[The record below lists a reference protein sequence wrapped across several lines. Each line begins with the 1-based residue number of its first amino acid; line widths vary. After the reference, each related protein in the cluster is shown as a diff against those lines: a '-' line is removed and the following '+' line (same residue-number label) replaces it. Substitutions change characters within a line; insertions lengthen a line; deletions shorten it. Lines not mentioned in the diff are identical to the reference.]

1 MTFTIGIK
9 PNGIIIVLYS
19 DLEKSP
25 STNIKTQSEQIELLY
40 ELESPNDIYDEA
52 MVIDDVSG
60 CVERR
65 NLNPQVPKGLQLV
78 IQPKNETIAYGSAA
92 PEWEPAI
99 AAGWLD
105 TGDSLDDVLGGS
117 PVYTVLE
124 KGTDNEV
131 ADVSAK
137 SPATFDVAVE
147 GITSKKYDLRFQL
160 GTLIITKKELT
171 VSVEGETITEGDSPS
186 KTVAYAGFASGE
198 SQSDLDTQPTIAYYD
213 SDGQVVADVA
223 AAEPGVYE
231 ARPGGGVSDN
241 YSFKYVSGEL
251 TIESAS
257 PPATKI
263 ELTATADDESVSE
276 GETPTGAIIYTGFEE
291 GDDEGDLETPPVVN
305 YYTQQEELVDDITAA
320 EPGTYIARP
329 GGGNDNQYTF
339 IYVDGTLTITQADG
353 GEV

>member
-40 ELESPNDIYDEA
+40 ELESPNDTYDEA

-78 IQPKNETIAYGSAA
+78 IQPKNETIDYGSAA

-105 TGDSLDDVLGGS
+105 TGDSLAGVLGGS
-117 PVYTVLE
+117 PVYTVFE
-124 KGTDNEV
+124 EGTDNEV
-131 ADVSAK
+131 ADVSK
-137 SPATFDVAVE
+137 GSPATFDVAVR

-171 VSVEGETITEGDSPS
+171 VSVEDETITGGDSPS

-213 SDGQVVADVA
+213 SNGQVVANVA

-231 ARPGGGVSDN
+231 ARPGGGVSGN

-251 TIESAS
+251 IIESAS

-263 ELTATADDESVSE
+263 ELTATADNESVSE

-291 GDDEGDLETPPVVN
+291 GDDEEGLDTQPTIAYYDSNGQVVAN
-305 YYTQQEELVDDITAA
+305 VAAA
-320 EPGTYIARP
+320 EPGVYEARP
-329 GGGNDNQYTF
+329 GGGVSDKYSF
-339 IYVDGTLTITQADG
+339 KYVSGELTITQADG
-353 GEV
+353 SDV